1 MARDAALLFAAIRL
15 SAPTAL
21 YERGVQLDEN
31 DKLGSF
37 TQLCSAVAWC
47 VVMCKVLF
55 CFSYA
60 RLCCVEKSTAAVMF

>member
-21 YERGVQLDEN
+21 YECGVQLDEN

-37 TQLCSAVAWC
+37 AQLCSAVAWC
-47 VVMCKVLF
+47 VVVQKNL

-60 RLCCVEKSTAAVMF
+60 RLCCVEKSTVAVMF